1 MRIAASGGGS
11 CCCIFLRQR
20 IISKGSDMLDETM
33 AHYHERQGGKRK
45 STNIASVL
53 ICFGE
58 PLVGFEPTTPRL
70 QITCSGQ
77 LS

>member
-1 MRIAASGGGS
+1 MSIS
-11 CCCIFLRQR
+11 C
-20 IISKGSDMLDETM
+20 KGSKINEQTVRKNKKIIHEETHFTINKSFRNIDKKKR
-33 AHYHERQGGKRK
+33 AHEW
-45 STNIASVL
+45 TLCLTLFAL
-53 ICFGE
+53 E